1 MMKLAKRAKSFLT
14 DEDATAAT
22 EYAVM
27 LALIL
32 LVALVAIVLLGE
44 NVRDFFS
51 NTSDD
56 LPEGT
61 AS

>member
-1 MMKLAKRAKSFLT
+1 
-14 DEDATAAT
+14 
-22 EYAVM
+22 M
-27 LALIL
+27 LALIV
-32 LVALVAIVLLGE
+32 LVALAAIALLGE